1 MAWRFTNKRD
11 RELLSGKAVNM
22 AMSTI
27 SQVLAFFESDFGPD
41 DLSQAANFLEE
52 IKNELNAAIDAKIT
66 ELQGKGRKKA

>member
-27 SQVLAFFESDFGPD
+27 SQVLALFDNDFGPD
-41 DLSQAANFLEE
+41 DLSQAAGFLEE
-52 IKNELNAAIDAKIT
+52 VRAELNKAIDAKIE
-66 ELQGKGRKKA
+66 ELKERSRK